1 MDVNVKDAEE
11 VYNQVFSKLANN
23 DNIKKATIVKPFV
36 DFFKDQ
42 EFRWDTD
49 SLIDALDTNIYAMLN
64 VDDYQ
69 QLVDFIDSIPF
80 QMPKYNVELEDQ
92 QKEYF
97 SVSDRIATGL
107 VYELQPITDMV
118 MEYINSKDLDTEQEE
133 DYDM

>member
-1 MDVNVKDAEE
+1 
-11 VYNQVFSKLANN
+11 
-23 DNIKKATIVKPFV
+23 
-36 DFFKDQ
+36 
-42 EFRWDTD
+42 
-49 SLIDALDTNIYAMLN
+49 MLN